1 MIVNLQAIK
10 EEKELAEKLK
20 NISDEKLIRKLK
32 AIEKSIRKYTNNN
45 FMDVKFRTYGKIQE
59 GQIYINSYPYF
70 LENDNIEISH
80 SLNDGVYTIKE
91 INQGVVNIDED
102 IKLFDCDYI
111 MVTKVVYPEDI
122 QEGVIN
128 MLKWDL
134 GLRNKVGIKSETISR
149 HSVTYFDMDKNNSL
163 KGYPTSLLGFLEDY
177 IKARF

>member
-1 MIVNLQAIK
+1 MIVNLQTIK

-45 FMDVKFRTYGKIQE
+45 FMDVKFRTYGKIQN
-59 GQIYINSYPYF
+59 GQICINSYPYF

-80 SLNDGVYTIKE
+80 SLNDGIYTIKE
-91 INQGVVNIDED
+91 INQGIINIDED
-102 IKLFDCDYI
+102 IQLFDCDYI

-149 HSVTYFDMDKNNSL
+149 HSVTYFDMDKSNSL
-163 KGYPTSLLGFLEDY
+163 KGYPASLLGFLEDY